1 MGYVAVKGGNEAIER
16 ACQLFAHERTKGASP
31 PLGVD
36 QIKEQLYLAVDRVM
50 GEGSLYAPDLAALAL
65 KQSAG
70 DTFEA
75 SFMLRAFRATQQ
87 RLGYSLPVS
96 TEKMRV
102 VRRISSA
109 FKDIPGGQILG
120 ATSDYTLRLL
130 DFDLLKDD
138 AARRRAF
145 RERIFSNLPAD
156 AEIPDTFPKVIRIL
170 RREGLL
176 EETLA
181 TAHPEKRAF
190 DITRQPLTF
199 PASRSAKLQALARG
213 ETGGMLAL
221 AYSSMRG
228 YGNIHPTLGELRIGY
243 LPLTMPHPVTGEP
256 YVAGEVKVTEAE
268 VLAWVTGSVLARTRS
283 RRSPWPYWIAVPG
296 QKNQAVR
303 PRIRSSFFT
312 TSTASRRWGSVITG
326 SCRIMWISY
335 PIWIDSEK
343 PRIWPVP
350 EIIRRM
356 PMRMHEWLQ
365 KDDEQRSDAAQSAGY
380 PFGFMDEGANP
391 PQHPESGRHSGI
403 PGSLRFTGN
412 ADCPWL
418 GDRRPP
424 DHPFPGEAG

>member
-1 MGYVAVKGGNEAIER
+1 MHSPLVANRSELNMGYVAVKGGNEAIER

-87 RLGYSLPVS
+87 RLGYSLPVN

-138 AARRRAF
+138 AARRSAF
-145 RERIFSNLPAD
+145 RERLFSNLPAD

-176 EETLA
+176 EETLVA
-181 TAHPEKRAF
+181 ALPEERAF

-268 VLAWVTGSVLARTRS
+268 VLARMQGSDGMPRFSLGYGLCFGQNEIKAISMAILDRCTRTEKPGSPAEDQEFVLYHIDGIEAMGFCNHWKLPHYVDFLSDLDRLRKAQDLARAGKS
-283 RRSPWPYWIAVPG
+283 
-296 QKNQAVR
+296 Q
-303 PRIRSSFFT
+303 
-312 TSTASRRWGSVITG
+312 
-326 SCRIMWISY
+326 
-335 PIWIDSEK
+335 E
-343 PRIWPVP
+343 
-350 EIIRRM
+350 
-356 PMRMHEWLQ
+356 
-365 KDDEQRSDAAQSAGY
+365 DA
-380 PFGFMDEGANP
+380 D
-391 PQHPESGRHSGI
+391 
-403 PGSLRFTGN
+403 
-412 ADCPWL
+412 AD
-418 GDRRPP
+418 
-424 DHPFPGEAG
+424 A

>member
-1 MGYVAVKGGNEAIER
+1 MGYVAVKGGNEAIEK
-16 ACQLFAHERTKGASP
+16 ACQLFVHERTKGLSR
-31 PLGVD
+31 PLGID
-36 QIKEQLYLAVDRVM
+36 QIKEQLYLAIDRVM

-75 SFMLRAFRATQQ
+75 SFMLRAFRATQE

-138 AARRRAF
+138 AARRSAF
-145 RERIFSNLPAD
+145 RERLFDSLPAD
-156 AEIPDTFPKVIRIL
+156 AEIPSTFPKVISIL

-176 EETLA
+176 AETVEA
-181 TAHPEKRAF
+181 AHKEGGLS

-199 PASRSAKLQALARG
+199 PASRSASLQALARG

-243 LPLTMPHPVTGEP
+243 LPLTMPHPVTGKP
-256 YVAGEVKVTEAE
+256 FVVGEVKVTEAD
-268 VLAWVTGSVLARTRS
+268 VLARMQGSDGVPRFSLGYGICFGQNEIKAISMAILDRCTR
-283 RRSPWPYWIAVPG
+283 
-296 QKNQAVR
+296 
-303 PRIRSSFFT
+303 T
-312 TSTASRRWGSVITG
+312 
-326 SCRIMWISY
+326 
-335 PIWIDSEK
+335 EK
-343 PRIWPVP
+343 PDSPSEDQEFVLYHIDGIEAMGFCNHWKLPHYVDFLSDLDRL
-350 EIIRRM
+350 RKAQDMARAKK
-356 PMRMHEWLQ
+356 LQ
-365 KDDEQRSDAAQSAGY
+365 E
-380 PFGFMDEGANP
+380 NI
-391 PQHPESGRHSGI
+391 H
-403 PGSLRFTGN
+403 
-412 ADCPWL
+412 ADT
-418 GDRRPP
+418 
-424 DHPFPGEAG
+424 